1 MCGLDNDLGGFNSVS
16 RHHEEEAS
24 PSGLGSPGGA
34 QSPHPEL
41 VPKENQHTNAGS
53 LSLKCWYAS

>member
-16 RHHEEEAS
+16 RHDEEEAL
-24 PSGLGSPGGA
+24 PSGLRSPVGA
-34 QSPHPEL
+34 PCPHPEL
-41 VPKENQHTNAGS
+41 VPKENQHTNARS